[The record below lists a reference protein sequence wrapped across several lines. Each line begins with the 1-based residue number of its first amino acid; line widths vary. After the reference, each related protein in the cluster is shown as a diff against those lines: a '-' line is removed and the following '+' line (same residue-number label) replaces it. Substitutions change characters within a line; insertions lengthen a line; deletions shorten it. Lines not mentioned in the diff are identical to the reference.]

1 MKRRLTWIFLILSF
15 GARAATTIDAG
26 NRFSYGANIGWA
38 DWRGDTNSG
47 AIIGEYVCSGYIYA
61 ANIGWVNLGSG
72 LPANAIQY
80 QNNSGSDFGVNVDS
94 LGNLRGLGYGA
105 NIGWL
110 SFESLGA
117 PRVDIGTGKFSGY
130 AYSANCG
137 WISLSNAV
145 ACVKTSSV
153 APGLDADS
161 DGLPDGWEIQY
172 LGGTN
177 GAPNA
182 DADGDGQSNLQEY
195 LAGTNP
201 TNANSVLRITYAA
214 RGEATPDSMTLHWD
228 SVPTRSYTVQSRD
241 SLGAM
246 DPWADL
252 ISLALGANSA
262 TFNVGATNPAEF
274 YRIRAYRPLGP

>member
-1 MKRRLTWIFLILSF
+1 MLLLLSF

-47 AIIGEYVCSGYIYA
+47 AIIGEYVCSGYIYS
-61 ANIGWVNLGSG
+61 ANLGWINLGSG
-72 LPANAIQY
+72 IPANAIQY
-80 QNNSGSDFGVNVDS
+80 QNNSGSDFGVNFDS
-94 LGNLRGLGYGA
+94 LGNLRGLAYGA
-105 NIGWL
+105 NIGWI
-110 SFESLGA
+110 SFETNGA

-145 ACVKTSSV
+145 AYVKTSSV
-153 APGLDADS
+153 APGIDADH
-161 DGLPDGWEIQY
+161 DGLPDAWEIQY
-172 LGGTN
+172 FGGTN
-177 GAPNA
+177 ATPNA

-201 TNANSVLRITYAA
+201 TNAHSALRITYAA
-214 RGEATPDSMTLHWD
+214 RDEMMPDSMTLRWD
-228 SVPTRSYTVQSRD
+228 SVPTRCYIIESRD

-246 DPWADL
+246 DSWTDL
-252 ISLALGANSA
+252 VGLGLGTNSA
-262 TFNVGATNPAEF
+262 TFNVGVTNQTEF
-274 YRIRAYRPLGP
+274 YRVRAYRPLGP